1 MVLPA
6 TEKSAVWHMRKRKNI
21 YRTGEIHRNGITK
34 AARRGYRMNTEKGQ
48 IKNNWLKTAVIGAV
62 LAGMLTLLAGV
73 GILKRPDQTL
83 SDLLYQRR
91 SAADG
96 KIVLVGMD
104 QKALEEY
111 GPYQQW
117 GRGLIARTLDAVN
130 ASEDCHPAVIGVDV
144 LYGGESDPEGDRQ
157 LSEAAGRYGNV
168 YVACAAEFGSTLV
181 ERDGDYALKPFS
193 VTAFDEPYE
202 ALRSAAGQ
210 GHINAMM
217 DHDGILRHHLLY
229 LDLPDGRRV
238 PSLALAI
245 AREYMGGEVAEPPV
259 SGQGFWYLPFC
270 GQPGD
275 IEEISLADVL
285 SGAVPPAYFN
295 GKIVLIGPYAAG
307 LQDSYMTA
315 IDHARPMYGVE
326 YQANAV
332 QALLWG
338 EYKREAPDWLQLIIL
353 FFLLW
358 VGVMAF
364 RKLSARVSALIWLCM
379 SGGWVL
385 FCAALYRSG
394 WIFHVLW
401 VPVGLTVLY
410 VGCLAVNYV
419 QAALERQR
427 VTNTFRRYVAPEIVE
442 EILKEGTQSLALGG
456 KLTDI
461 AVLFVDVRGF
471 TPMSE
476 LLKPKQVV
484 EILNR
489 YLTLISDCILKNGGT
504 LDKFVGDA
512 AMAFWGA
519 PLPQEDYVMRAA
531 RAAMDMVEGSR
542 ALSEELMERFG
553 RTVSFGIGIHLGE
566 AVVGNIGSPR
576 RMDYT
581 AIGDTVNTAAR
592 LEANAPGGKVY
603 ISRAVADALEGRIAV
618 TSLGG
623 TVKLKGKKEG
633 FEVLTLDEIFL

>member
-1 MVLPA
+1 
-6 TEKSAVWHMRKRKNI
+6 
-21 YRTGEIHRNGITK
+21 
-34 AARRGYRMNTEKGQ
+34 MNSEKGPV
-48 IKNNWLKTAVIGAV
+48 KNKRLRTAVTGAV
-62 LAGMLTLLAGV
+62 LAGALTLLAGLGV
-73 GILKRPDQTL
+73 LKRPDLTV
-83 SDLLYQRR
+83 SDRLYQRR

-96 KIVLVGMD
+96 TIVLVGMD

-117 GRGLIARTLDAVN
+117 GRGLIVRTLDTLN
-130 ASEDCHPAVIGVDV
+130 AAKDCRPAVIGVDV
-144 LYGGESDPEGDRQ
+144 LYGGESDPEEDRL
-157 LSEAAGRYGNV
+157 LSEASGRYGNV
-168 YVACAAEFGSTLV
+168 YMACAAEFGSTLV
-181 ERDGDYALKPFS
+181 ERDGEYALKTFS

-202 ALRSAAGQ
+202 TLRAAAGL

-217 DHDGILRHHLLY
+217 DSDGILRHHLLY

-238 PSLALAI
+238 PSLALAV
-245 AREYMGGEVAEPPV
+245 AQEYSGGGLTEPPV

-275 IEEISLADVL
+275 IEEISLSDVL
-285 SGAVPPAYFN
+285 SGAVPPAYFD

-332 QALLWG
+332 QVLLWG
-338 EYKREAPDWLQLIIL
+338 AYKQEAADWIQLVFL
-353 FFLLW
+353 FLILW
-358 VGVMAF
+358 VGFMAF
-364 RKLSARVSALIWLCM
+364 RKLSVRLSTMIWLGI
-379 SGGWVL
+379 SVGW
-385 FCAALYRSG
+385 ALLCTGMYHAG

-456 KLTDI
+456 KLTNI

-476 LLKPKQVV
+476 LLKPEQVV

-519 PLPQEDYVMRAA
+519 PLPGEDYVMHAA

-542 ALSEELMERFG
+542 ALSEELTERHG

-592 LEANAPGGKVY
+592 LEANAPGGTIY
-603 ISRAVADALEGRIAV
+603 ISRAVADALEGRIAA

-623 TVKLKGKKEG
+623 TIRLKGKKEG
-633 FEVLTLDEIFL
+633 FEVLTLDEILAVAGADAGNQA